1 VATTRGQHLLG
12 QEIGSYIL
20 EKLLGYGGSS
30 AVFLA
35 QSRTSDEKVA
45 VKVFLPRSTMDKQM
59 QKNFYARFL
68 REAQAA
74 SELDHPN
81 ILPIYS
87 YGEHHGL
94 PYIVMP
100 YMAGGTL
107 AEYVSRHGPLSLSQ
121 AQYYFEQISS
131 ALDYAHEH
139 RCVHCDVKP
148 ANILLD
154 GAGHAMLSDFGIVR
168 LMQPEDATVQQS
180 MKSAETLMGTPDY
193 ISPEQALGARL
204 DGRSD
209 VYSLGVTLFF
219 FLIGSP
225 PFKAENSI
233 AMALMHVH
241 ETPPALGT
249 LRADATPQIDKVIA
263 KALSKWPDERFQTA
277 GEFSAAFAEAV
288 ADADQHALSESSD
301 KKRASASNGGGKQAI
316 AALKPIVQIK
326 PVGRGAFKLRRYVLS
341 AVMLLL
347 VIAASVITVNVVR
360 IANTPPRVQPT
371 PTTTPTDY
379 LAGEQSGEWPQDGQ
393 DRTFFFQNGQY
404 HIRNKFPPKYI
415 AMAFYNNGNSTF
427 TNFRLTVTTS
437 EIHGSR
443 DCGDYYGIV
452 FRSSANPVSYGQAS
466 VSYYLFEIA
475 ACNGGQY
482 AFLRYDGNKKPQFQW
497 TQIQSG
503 LITTKLGQSNV
514 ITAEVKDNK
523 FTFLVNKKPVDTPMT
538 DPSTQ
543 PLSSGDIGLS
553 VEEQNTEVAF
563 SQLHIEKL

>member
-1 VATTRGQHLLG
+1 MATTRGQHLIG

-35 QSRTSDEKVA
+35 QSRTPDEKVA

-59 QKNFYARFL
+59 QKNFYTRFL

-107 AEYVSRHGPLSLSQ
+107 AEYVSRHDPLSLSE
-121 AQYYFEQISS
+121 AQHYLEQISS

-139 RCVHCDVKP
+139 GCVHCDVKP

-168 LMQPEDATVQQS
+168 LMQPEDATAQQS
-180 MKSAETLMGTPDY
+180 MKSAEILMGTPDY
-193 ISPEQALGARL
+193 ISPEQALGEPL

-249 LRADATPQIDKVIA
+249 LRADVTPHIDKVLA
-263 KALSKWPDERFQTA
+263 KALSKLPEERFQTA

-301 KKRASASNGGGKQAI
+301 KKRASASNDGGKQAI
-316 AALKPIVQIK
+316 AALEPIVQIK
-326 PVGRGAFKLRRYVLS
+326 PVGQGAFKLRRYVLS
-341 AVMLLL
+341 AVVLL
-347 VIAASVITVNVVR
+347 VIIASVITVNVVR
-360 IANTPPRVQPT
+360 IPNTHLHVQPT
-371 PTTTPTDY
+371 PTPTPTDY
-379 LAGEQSGEWPQDGQ
+379 LAGEPQSGEWPQDQQ

-404 HIRNKFPPKYI
+404 HIRNTFPPKYI

-427 TNFRLTVTTS
+427 TNFSLTVTTS
-437 EIHGSR
+437 EIQGAHDG
-443 DCGDYYGIV
+443 GDYYGIV
-452 FRSSANPVSYGQAS
+452 FRSSADQAP
-466 VSYYLFEIA
+466 YYLFEIDA
-475 ACNGGQY
+475 GDGQY
-482 AFLRYDGNKKPQFQW
+482 GFWRYDGQTPSE
-497 TQIQSG
+497 TLAYGDVSG
-503 LITTKLGQSNV
+503 LLPNLGQRNV
-514 ITAEVKDNK
+514 ITAVVKRNT
-523 FTFLVNKKPVDTPMT
+523 FTFFVNRNRVGTIMT
-538 DPSTQ
+538 DPSTR

-553 VEEQNTEVAF
+553 VEEQGTEVAF
-563 SQLHIEKL
+563 SHLQIEKLQ